1 MTIPALID
9 RRADAALQPEET
21 ERMSSGNPEVDHI
34 LGGGFPA
41 NSINII
47 MGHPGSGKT
56 ILAEQLIFHNA
67 GDDRPIL
74 YFTTLSEPLAKV
86 VRYLQGFD
94 FYDEQ
99 KLGTQVVYEDVGPQL
114 ARDGAPALVPL
125 LQEAI
130 NTLAPKIIV
139 IDSFKAVHDL
149 APSIAERRRM
159 VYEMT
164 ALLSA
169 YGTTAFLL
177 GEYTEEDILSYPEF
191 AVADSIVE
199 LSRRRLGNRDERYFR
214 VYKLRGSRYLEGAHA
229 FRITNS
235 GLDVY
240 PRLVSPRMPEGY
252 EPVSERISTGVE
264 GLDAMLDGGLWRGT
278 TTLLAGPSGAGK
290 TTIGLQ
296 FALEGARR
304 GEPTLYMSFQ
314 ENPTQ
319 LMRTIRGLGVDL
331 EQLQAQ
337 GLDLVYASPVEL
349 QIDSIIVDLFRRIQ
363 QRGIRRLVLD
373 AVGDLASA
381 ATDPQRL
388 HDYLYALVQHFAVR
402 TITSILNFETTGN
415 AIATTGA
422 QMQNAMSYLSD
433 NVLLLTVEG
442 EERTRRSLRVLK
454 TRGSG
459 HDTQVREVEIGPR
472 GLSVP
477 MGTRPGAT
485 ASAGARAATE
495 AGARGSTQP

>member
-1 MTIPALID
+1 MGTPVIPN
-9 RRADAALQPEET
+9 RRSEPRTVAGDDA
-21 ERMSSGNPEVDHI
+21 ERMSSGNAEADHI

-41 NSINII
+41 NSINIV

-56 ILAEQLIFHNA
+56 IFAEQLIFHNA

-74 YFTTLSEPLAKV
+74 YLTTLSEPLAKV
-86 VRYLQGFD
+86 VRYLQGFR
-94 FYDEQ
+94 FFDES
-99 KLGTQVVYEDVGPQL
+99 KLGTQVIYEDVGPQL
-114 ARDGAPALVPL
+114 AAEGAAALIPL
-125 LQEAI
+125 LTEAI
-130 NTLAPKIIV
+130 KTLSPKVIV

-149 APSIAERRRM
+149 APSVAERRRL

-164 ALLSA
+164 SLLTA

-177 GEYTEEDILSYPEF
+177 GEYTEDDILEYPEF
-191 AVADSIVE
+191 AVADGIVE

-214 VYKLRGSRYLEGAHA
+214 VFKLRGSRYLEGAHA
-229 FRITNS
+229 FRITDS

-240 PRLVSPRMPEGY
+240 PRLVSPEMPEGY
-252 EPVSERISTGVE
+252 EPASERISTGVA
-264 GLDAMLDGGLWRGT
+264 GLDAMLDGGVWRGT

-296 FALEGARR
+296 FALEGARQ
-304 GEPTLYMSFQ
+304 GEPSLYMSFQ

-349 QIDSIIVDLFRRIQ
+349 QIDSIIVDMFRRIE
-363 QRGIRRLVLD
+363 QRGVRRLVLD

-402 TITSILNFETTGN
+402 TITSILNLETTGSGVSGN
-415 AIATTGA
+415 G
-422 QMQNAMSYLSD
+422 MQTAMSYLSD
-433 NVLLLTVEG
+433 NVLLLSVEG

-454 TRGSG
+454 TRGSA
-459 HDTQVREVEIGPR
+459 HDTMVRDVEI
-472 GLSVP
+472 
-477 MGTRPGAT
+477 T
-485 ASAGARAATE
+485 
-495 AGARGSTQP
+495 ARGMSVLP